1 MTFWAIFLG
10 LILFFSGFTFHVIW
24 WRIARPHDDIRA
36 LILSFLVGPAVLA
49 GLQFFFMPGYGSL
62 RETIAAVLVTVA
74 IGAFYI
80 MWYPAAQAASP
91 TMLLVL
97 QVAGAAK
104 DGGATRTAL
113 RAAFDDEL
121 LCRQSISNL
130 VHEHFA
136 EEREGKLFV
145 AARGAFLL
153 RMLNTWRGLLGLK
166 YGSG

>member
-1 MTFWAIFLG
+1 MTFWAILLG
-10 LILFFSGFTFHVIW
+10 LALFFIGFIVHVVW
-24 WRIARPHDDIRA
+24 WRVARPNDDIRA
-36 LILSFLVGPAVLA
+36 LILSFFVGPAVLA
-49 GLQFFFMPGYGSL
+49 ALQFILLPDYGSL
-62 RETIAAVLVTVA
+62 RETVAAVMVTVA

-97 QVAGAAK
+97 QVARAAS

-136 EEREGKLFV
+136 EERNGKLLV